1 MDDNNTIPEA
11 MAKDALAELTRL
23 TEEARDRYRQ
33 HQYRQAL
40 SSLEALG
47 EVLGPLTRHLVGAWS
62 NHLPTAQ
69 PEEESGS
76 QGSSPLTGQY
86 L

>member
-1 MDDNNTIPEA
+1 MDDREELPEA
-11 MAKDALAELTRL
+11 MARDALAELTRL
-23 TEEARDRYRQ
+23 TEEAQERYRQ
-33 HQYRQAL
+33 HKYRQAL

-47 EVLGPLTRHLVGAWS
+47 EVLGPLTRHLVGEWS
-62 NHLPTAQ
+62 CHLSAAP